1 MRPRLRYI
9 QIHKKSSYTLAS
21 IFGVEIIIEG
31 IKVRFILLS
40 SFIVENLKTLSMLY
54 KFMKQQQKE

>member
-1 MRPRLRYI
+1 
-9 QIHKKSSYTLAS
+9 LAS